1 MNYISKTLI
10 IFWLKFFSEAQ
21 DLHTIDIAALD
32 CSGNEVAQN
41 TISVHVCDVNDN
53 LPWFDPESLKMEMCP
68 DMRPPEKIGQLIGH
82 DKDRGIYAKLQLVS
96 IFTSW

>member
-1 MNYISKTLI
+1 MEKSKTSI
-10 IFWLKFFSEAQ
+10 IFWLIFFSEAQ

-82 DKDRGIYAKLQLVS
+82 DRDRGIYAKLQLVS
-96 IFTSW
+96 IFTS